1 VVVFTP
7 RWIYSRGGKSL
18 RYPLN
23 RRLDGP
29 QSPFGDFEEEKE
41 LLFLVGIRRFFCCPV
56 VEIHFIDGTAAVTLI
71 KDQFIY

>member
-1 VVVFTP
+1 MVFFTP
-7 RWIYSRGGKSL
+7 RWIYPRGKSP

-29 QSPFGDFEEEKE
+29 QSPFGDFEEEKKFF
-41 LLFLVGIRRFFCCPV
+41 FLSGVDDSSV
-56 VEIHFIDGTAAVTLI
+56 VRWWTIHFIDGAAAATVI